1 MKENSWPHVGQKPSV
16 RPGRPSLLRPTGLP
30 HLAQVRLSSGT
41 SGFFIT
47 TLAASTSGTGGI
59 VVRPAPSRAERS
71 RWDDDRTR
79 WVAPVPLAR
88 CEPMAADSS
97 RNEPLAA
104 AASSRAPWNT
114 AADAAAGAPAGVPHT
129 SQ

>member
-16 RPGRPSLLRPTGLP
+16 RPGRPSLLRPTGPP
-30 HLAQVRLSSGT
+30 HLEQVRLSSAT
-41 SGFFIT
+41 SGFFMT

-71 RWDDDRTR
+71 RWDAERTR
-79 WVAPVPLAR
+79 WVAPVPAAR
-88 CEPMAADSS
+88 CEPIAADWS
-97 RNEPLAA
+97 RKEPEDAVP
-104 AASSRAPWNT
+104 AST
-114 AADAAAGAPAGVPHT
+114 AGVSTTAAPAGVPHT

>member
-1 MKENSWPHVGQKPSV
+1 MNEKAWPQVGQKPSA

-30 HLAQVRLSSGT
+30 HLAQVRLSSVT

-59 VVRPAPSRAERS
+59 VVRPAPRRAERS
-71 RWDDDRTR
+71 RWEPDRTR
-79 WVAPVPLAR
+79 CVAADPAAR

-97 RNEPLAA
+97 RKEP
-104 AASSRAPWNT
+104 
-114 AADAAAGAPAGVPHT
+114 DAAVAPSPIGVSTTVAAPAGVPQT